1 MLKKCLLMIS
11 VIAILTASAPL
22 SKDNVS
28 AETTSA
34 ERYILS
40 ATGKMTATADIVKI
54 YAGTDTYS
62 LTLDE
67 GLKNSSE
74 TFKKI
79 SDAFSQYGTVQE
91 DYFSAYPAYDKNGYY
106 VTRQIC
112 CTSAQIEDSD
122 KMLSALTGAGA
133 NKICSVTFTCSREN
147 ELETGALKNA
157 LENIKEKAAAID
169 GNLKLL
175 ELTEFCA
182 YPVCMDIIANANC
195 KSICVEAHVQA
206 VFGY

>member
-1 MLKKCLLMIS
+1 MIS

-91 DYFSAYPAYDKNGYY
+91 DYFSAYPAYDKNG
-106 VTRQIC
+106 
-112 CTSAQIEDSD
+112 
-122 KMLSALTGAGA
+122 
-133 NKICSVTFTCSREN
+133 
-147 ELETGALKNA
+147 
-157 LENIKEKAAAID
+157 
-169 GNLKLL
+169 
-175 ELTEFCA
+175 
-182 YPVCMDIIANANC
+182 
-195 KSICVEAHVQA
+195 
-206 VFGY
+206 